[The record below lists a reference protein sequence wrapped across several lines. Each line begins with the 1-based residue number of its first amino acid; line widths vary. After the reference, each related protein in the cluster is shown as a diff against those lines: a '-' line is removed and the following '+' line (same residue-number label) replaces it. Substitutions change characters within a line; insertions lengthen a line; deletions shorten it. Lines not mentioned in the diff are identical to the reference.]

1 VLEDEEDDEDEE
13 GDAAAGVAPTLVKR
27 KIDSIVWQ
35 KGKGNSYVAR
45 ACDLTQDGKMDRTKL
60 TDYKLEATLMDLI
73 SAGTTAGFN
82 QGVNFIDAVDMD
94 VAEVA
99 AVAPTA
105 APAGL
110 APPALAGAT
119 EEDDPAFEAD
129 TLAVRRATAK
139 YIPVGAGGGPW
150 QAEPQQ
156 DGALT
161 AAAATAPLTEGLCGG
176 GAAGGCGNAV
186 GDVHKCPH
194 CQVSM
199 HPFCGLRFGAE
210 GFGQPVICKVCQQT
224 NGVPAGNAADEG
236 NAMDEDAA
244 LPPPPRRAV
253 RAASAGVNNAV
264 AAVRGRQLATKER
277 EGGKAVGVV

>member
-1 VLEDEEDDEDEE
+1 M
-13 GDAAAGVAPTLVKR
+13 
-27 KIDSIVWQ
+27 WQ

-60 TDYKLEATLMDLI
+60 IDYKLEATLMDL
-73 SAGTTAGFN
+73 SAGTTASFN
-82 QGVNFIDAVDMD
+82 QGVKFIDTVDMD

-99 AVAPTA
+99 AVAPIA

-110 APPALAGAT
+110 AMPALAGAT

-161 AAAATAPLTEGLCGG
+161 AAWR
-176 GAAGGCGNAV
+176 
-186 GDVHKCPH
+186 
-194 CQVSM
+194 
-199 HPFCGLRFGAE
+199 LR
-210 GFGQPVICKVCQQT
+210 
-224 NGVPAGNAADEG
+224 
-236 NAMDEDAA
+236 
-244 LPPPPRRAV
+244 
-253 RAASAGVNNAV
+253 
-264 AAVRGRQLATKER
+264 
-277 EGGKAVGVV
+277 

>member
-1 VLEDEEDDEDEE
+1 MLEDEEDDEDEE

-35 KGKGNSYVAR
+35 KRKGNSYVAR

-82 QGVNFIDAVDMD
+82 QGVNFINAVGMD
-94 VAEVA
+94 VAKVA
-99 AVAPTA
+99 AVAPPAAPTV

-156 DGALT
+156 DRTLKKTCFLT
-161 AAAATAPLTEGLCGG
+161 CFFGFEKNTCFVFYSPAYNPHVDYGI
-176 GAAGGCGNAV
+176 
-186 GDVHKCPH
+186 PH
-194 CQVSM
+194 CS
-199 HPFCGLRFGAE
+199 
-210 GFGQPVICKVCQQT
+210 
-224 NGVPAGNAADEG
+224 
-236 NAMDEDAA
+236 
-244 LPPPPRRAV
+244 PRRSHGLIAHHHKHRPCFFCLNPHI
-253 RAASAGVNNAV
+253 RACCTV
-264 AAVRGRQLATKER
+264 
-277 EGGKAVGVV
+277 